1 MIHDICVEQRSHSL
15 QVVLRCANEI
25 VGYNLL
31 KKCERCRT
39 SEIYREQPSEQ
50 FVSTSIES
58 TPSQATYMYTQ

>member
-15 QVVLRCANEI
+15 EVVLRCANEI

-31 KKCERCRT
+31 EKKCEKYTT

-50 FVSTSIES
+50 FASVEC
-58 TPSQATYMYTQ
+58 TPNQATSMYTQ